1 MTSATFKF
9 IGGYDNRRTASTI
22 TASDAHRMVKATLPS
37 LKTSKPRAPKAR
49 SIDEIRDRAVMMGV
63 TFEMQGKVI
72 YLTPSGTSEYYTT
85 NKTKAWQVLDQISAD
100 ILATLTDDQV
110 FDQANKAL
118 ELIF

>member
-1 MTSATFKF
+1 MDSFQFLSAYDKRTSVGTVSAK
-9 IGGYDNRRTASTI
+9 NV
-22 TASDAHRMVKATLPS
+22 HQMVRESKKKLGIAV
-37 LKTSKPRAPKAR
+37 SKPRAPKAR

-63 TFEMQGKVI
+63 TFEIQGKVI

-85 NKTKAWQVLDQISAD
+85 NKAKAWQVLDQISAD

>member
-1 MTSATFKF
+1 MTSATFQF

-22 TASDAHRMVKATLPS
+22 AASDAHQMVKAS
-37 LKTSKPRAPKAR
+37 IKTSKPRAPKAR

>member
-1 MTSATFKF
+1 MTTATFQF
-9 IGGYDNRRTASTI
+9 IGSYDNRRTVSTI
-22 TASDAHRMVKATLPS
+22 AASDAHRMVKATS

-85 NKTKAWQVLDQISAD
+85 NKAKAWQVLDQISAD